1 VKSNPK
7 AFWSYVK
14 HKTGRSAVSETIF
27 KEREVLTS
35 ADDKADA
42 FNKYFYSVFNNSS
55 IGDKYP
61 NCVASNSLDI
71 CNINFSEED
80 ICSILKNIDQC

>member
-14 HKTGRSAVSETIF
+14 HKTGRSAVSETIL

-35 ADDKADA
+35 ADDKAEA
-42 FNKYFYSVFNNSS
+42 FNKYFYSVFNNSG
-55 IGDKYP
+55 IGEKYP
-61 NCVASNSLDI
+61 DRVASKTLEI
-71 CNINFSEED
+71 CNINFYEED
-80 ICSILKNIDQC
+80 ICSI